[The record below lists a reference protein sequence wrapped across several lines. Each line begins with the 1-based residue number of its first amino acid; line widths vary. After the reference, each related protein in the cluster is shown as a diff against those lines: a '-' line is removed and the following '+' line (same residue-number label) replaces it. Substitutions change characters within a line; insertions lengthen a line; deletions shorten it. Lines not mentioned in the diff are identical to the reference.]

1 MGQACRGNSPGPFT
15 SLAPACS
22 LFSGWGSHIWSVTLG
37 ACVTTDRGLGLGGG
51 GVCFSNKPLKACSS
65 ITAPDWSLL
74 LPPRVFGFRTE
85 TLESRENNN
94 NNDENRQNNEHHKV
108 CARQHGPCAPRGVG
122 ALGIP
127 TKRPRQKKLK
137 AARRKGHLTAG
148 GTASPSML
156 FGKKKKKNC

>member
-1 MGQACRGNSPGPFT
+1 MCDNRPGVG
-15 SLAPACS
+15 
-22 LFSGWGSHIWSVTLG
+22 GWG
-37 ACVTTDRGLGLGGG
+37 GGG

-85 TLESRENNN
+85 TLDSRENNN

-108 CARQHGPCAPRGVG
+108 CARLHGPCAPRGVG

-137 AARRKGHLTAG
+137 AARRKEHRTAG

-156 FGKKKKKNC
+156 FGKKKKIVKKKNQKEQHKQL